1 MRIKLI
7 LLSILLLAM
16 VVNSQAQT
24 YPFKEGFEGLP
35 STQVP
40 AGWQGDM
47 KVLLYHGINDS
58 KGVVGD
64 IGSANEVDSIISP
77 LIGPLTSSSVIT
89 FFYNIIDWAN
99 YPSTPT
105 NLGPGDE
112 LEVQMT
118 TDGINYQTVF
128 LIDENTHNPSFNF
141 VRKKVYI
148 TQNAGDTVHIKFAC
162 RFGAGG
168 RYFMDID
175 SVTVTDEAQVGINDV
190 TDNSALVLFP
200 NPCSNNAVCHLQ
212 GTSAAKANAQV
223 YNIAGQLMYQTDF
236 VSATDLLV
244 YNWNAGIYLVKIT
257 EEEKTYTRKLVIQN

>member
-7 LLSILLLAM
+7 FLSILLLAM
-16 VVNSQAQT
+16 AVNSQAQT

-99 YPSTPT
+99 YPATPT

-200 NPCSNNAVCHLQ
+200 NPCSNTTVCHLQ
-212 GTSAAKANAQV
+212 STCTLKANAQV
-223 YNIAGQLMYQTDF
+223 YNIAGQMIYQANF
-236 VSATDLLV
+236 VSATDLPA
-244 YNWNAGIYLVKIT
+244 YNWRAGIYLVKIT